1 MGGSPDIGSGGPKD
15 DSITASDWM
24 KGNEHNVVLLRIGT
38 WKAAMA
44 AHPRTQIQFHPK
56 AGLPCGTLFSE
67 ARSMPALL
75 GHPAPPCSTRHQ
87 DLHRPLPVV
96 HGQRVKAS
104 VTMRDGG
111 AKGEG
116 VRAAG
121 DGQLV
126 AADGCARTCSSISY
140 VSKAPAAAPA
150 AIPPPPLPTV
160 LCLPQPP
167 PSPPPPAR
175 ASQPV
180 HARRHPP
187 DRIWIAHLAPPPASR
202 IILREDVLNVGPHP
216 DEVEKGGNKRMGS
229 GRSRHWEWHRWRGEG
244 HLGRGGAGRGGRARW
259 RFVEVGRAGCI
270 DEFWEQGRVGP

>member
-150 AIPPPPLPTV
+150 AIPPPPPANRPVSAAASAISAASRAGITTG
-160 LCLPQPP
+160 PR
-167 PSPPPPAR
+167 PPAPTGSHMDCTPSAA
-175 ASQPV
+175 ASQS
-180 HARRHPP
+180 HNT
-187 DRIWIAHLAPPPASR
+187 
-202 IILREDVLNVGPHP
+202 E
-216 DEVEKGGNKRMGS
+216 
-229 GRSRHWEWHRWRGEG
+229 
-244 HLGRGGAGRGGRARW
+244 GGRAQR
-259 RFVEVGRAGCI
+259 GAPSG
-270 DEFWEQGRVGP
+270 